1 MMTRHK
7 KFKYFFEEASIDR
20 EIMMTRQKKLKYFF
34 EDDSI
39 NREIMMT
46 HQKKLTPG
54 SLPPI

>member
-1 MMTRHK
+1 MTRQK
-7 KFKYFFEEASIDR
+7 KLKYFFEEASIDR

-39 NREIMMT
+39 DREIMMT
-46 HQKKLTPG
+46 RQKKLTPG